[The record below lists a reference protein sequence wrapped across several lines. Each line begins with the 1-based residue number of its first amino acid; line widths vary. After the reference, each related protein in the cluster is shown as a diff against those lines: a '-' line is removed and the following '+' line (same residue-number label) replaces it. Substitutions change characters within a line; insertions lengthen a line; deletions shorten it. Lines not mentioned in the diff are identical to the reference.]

1 MKCLPHKLGILNLL
15 FNPLLLYLPYYYW
28 LFGNT
33 NSIQKY
39 FPKRFLWTW
48 NSFKNLMQ
56 FLKRKVKK
64 DFREYFK
71 INPPRSN
78 KIYISCYLGRSQW
91 NYFSWNMHQNYFRW
105 NKYQN
110 FLWRTKVIKEKWG
123 QYFANNHFCT
133 HLCSKKM
140 AV

>member
-1 MKCLPHKLGILNLL
+1 
-15 FNPLLLYLPYYYW
+15 
-28 LFGNT
+28 
-33 NSIQKY
+33 
-39 FPKRFLWTW
+39 
-48 NSFKNLMQ
+48 MQ

-123 QYFANNHFCT
+123 QYFANDHFCT
-133 HLCSKKM
+133 PLCSERILEEKFAKSSVINLVPN
-140 AV
+140 A